1 MSLNFEGYSSSSL
14 GRVNSLDVLC
24 SLDIIKFPSPA
35 SMDGLNMYGHPSE
48 DPFLWSNTPGVG
60 SNSSGGSYGGM
71 NYRSSSQT
79 QSNNSFSRSSLWPS
93 MYNLVSQCVLV
104 CPFLIF
110 SFVLDILV
118 SLTISINCLCTDFI
132 FIFFIH
138 FYFIL
143 FAPFLPPHLIIISH
157 LSLSL
162 SLSLSLILFNSL
174 SLY

>member
-93 MYNLVSQCVLV
+93 MYNLVSQCVLI
-104 CPFLIF
+104 CPFLILL
-110 SFVLDILV
+110 FVLDVLIRIWYSCFFNYFNKL
-118 SLTISINCLCTDFI
+118 SLYWLHFYSFQSI
-132 FIFFIH
+132 FILS
-138 FYFIL
+138 YL
-143 FAPFLPPHLIIISH
+143 PLSLPPHLIIISLC
-157 LSLSL
+157 LSLSV
-162 SLSLSLILFNSL
+162 
-174 SLY
+174 